1 MEYPAESA
9 PPRSFN
15 RQTLIPTSR
24 MKTRLL
30 STAWLAVLLAVLP
43 APVRAET
50 GEDLNAALAA
60 MRTTYGADRQSFL
73 ASNLELSPQE
83 SAAFWPFYQEYRVA
97 MEKLGDSLVKVVL
110 EYADAYPDVSDS
122 RARKLLADYTSLEEK
137 LAKTRATYVRRAAKI
152 IPAAKALR
160 WAQLEQRLDLALRLQ
175 LVGTVPLVPATK
187 PIN

>member
-15 RQTLIPTSR
+15 RQTLIPTIR

-30 STAWLAVLLAVLP
+30 PTAWLAVLLAVLP
-43 APVRAET
+43 ALVHAET

-60 MRTTYGADRQSFL
+60 VRATYGADRQAFL
-73 ASNLELSPQE
+73 ASNLELTE
-83 SAAFWPFYQEYRVA
+83 AEGAAFWPFYREYRLA
-97 MEKLGDSLVKVVL
+97 MDKLGDSLVKVVL
-110 EYADAYPDVSDS
+110 EYADAYPDVTDS

-152 IPAAKALR
+152 IPAVKALR

-175 LVGTVPLVPATK
+175 LAGTVPLVPSTN
-187 PIN
+187 PVE